1 MAGDTT
7 IQTFLRKKRRAHDF
21 SVRTGLV
28 LHVVTG
34 VISFRKIGIIADLTE
49 RHIGRTV
56 PSIGKF
62 AGADG
67 NAGRSLGTAA

>member
-1 MAGDTT
+1 MARDTA

-34 VISFRKIGIIADLTE
+34 VIGYRQTGIVADLTE
-49 RHIGRTV
+49 RR
-56 PSIGKF
+56 
-62 AGADG
+62 AGG
-67 NAGRSLGTAA
+67 NRNAA